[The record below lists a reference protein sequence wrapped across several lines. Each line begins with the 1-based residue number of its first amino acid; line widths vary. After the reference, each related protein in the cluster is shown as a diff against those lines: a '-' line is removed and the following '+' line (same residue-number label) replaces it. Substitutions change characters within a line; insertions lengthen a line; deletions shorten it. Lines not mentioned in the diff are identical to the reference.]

1 MLFQLS
7 FLVTEVLSLQD
18 FDPYESIERREKI
31 SQTAFHW
38 TVGKRNDSHADT
50 ETGGEEEWIANS
62 KDEKSF
68 TKKDNRPGGRLDG
81 WKERD
86 YRVDEE
92 RGQHWL
98 LGAGDY
104 AIVGLLYQD
113 VSGDVVTV
121 RRVRRHGRGGRRRRR
136 GRGRR
141 GGRG

>member
-18 FDPYESIERREKI
+18 IGYPYGNI

-38 TVGKRNDSHADT
+38 TAGKLNDSHADT
-50 ETGGEEEWIANS
+50 ETGGEEEWIASS

-68 TKKDNRPGGRLDG
+68 TKKHNRPGERLDG

-86 YRVDEE
+86 SRFDEE

-104 AIVGLLYQD
+104 AVVGLLYQD
-113 VSGDVVTV
+113 EVTG
-121 RRVRRHGRGGRRRRR
+121 RRVRRQGCGGRRGRRGTGRRR
-136 GRGRR
+136 GRG
-141 GGRG
+141 